1 MMPRYNSHP
10 HIASHNPQL
19 SPIGVNQSNFV
30 YPPVSHA
37 NFANPSYPPV
47 QIPSH
52 DLFSDVKYLPQSV
65 LGMSHV

>member
-10 HIASHNPQL
+10 QIVGRNPQL
-19 SPIGVNQSNFV
+19 SSVGVNQSNFV
-30 YPPVSHA
+30 FSSVSHA
-37 NFANPSYPPV
+37 NFADPSYPPV

-52 DLFSDVKYLPQSV
+52 DLLSDVKYLPQPV